1 MSVQLIKRQSF
12 HIRLRTSKAPR
23 PDQHSHSSYTEG
35 REWVRIADFAAFPG
49 EVRLWRRK
57 RDLERNRRH
66 VRYQEMATQSFTT
79 GVRRKADEVDGS
91 RSRHHSATVGL
102 LSGNPSQGAIRHAD
116 YHRGP

>member
-49 EVRLWRRK
+49 EVR
-57 RDLERNRRH
+57 
-66 VRYQEMATQSFTT
+66 
-79 GVRRKADEVDGS
+79 S
-91 RSRHHSATVGL
+91 RGATVPFSALGGNV
-102 LSGNPSQGAIRHAD
+102 LSYSERAFDVGTKR
-116 YHRGP
+116 